1 MKFVIYAITG
11 ANLTIFWV
19 IPGKVEAVVTDR
31 SVPIHP
37 FRFVVIPSYSR
48 YLFSFYILALILR
61 TYEKSNKFCLLRQ
74 IEFD

>member
-19 IPGKVEAVVTDR
+19 ISGKVEAVVTDR

-48 YLFSFYILALILR
+48 YLFSFYILALIPR